1 MAKEILVRMY
11 NVGFGDC
18 FLIEYPGT
26 GDVTRR
32 ILVDCGS
39 IAAGPLTMTDVVEQ
53 ILADTQDENGLS
65 HIDVLVCTHRH
76 ADHVSGFGNP
86 KWKQVKVKE
95 VWFPWT
101 EDPDDPDATEIR
113 ESQAGL
119 ALALVNRWAN
129 PESSSPGGINPE
141 DSTPLGAEQAQW
153 HAMALN
159 ALTNQKAMTMLHE
172 GIASRPKAFFLS
184 GNGDPKR
191 IKSEALPE
199 INAFVLGP
207 SKSPEVIRDMN
218 PPAGKTFLR
227 QQISSANTMEHLEPF
242 SEDWPMDPSRFAEHA
257 DWNHLMV
264 SDAHAKRIEQAASA
278 WDPAVTVALEQAVNG
293 TSLILAFEIGD
304 AVLFFPGDAQW
315 GTWNEMLQKPKARA
329 LIERAGFW
337 KVGHHGSHNATPQE
351 FVQDWV
357 SRQCCAMMSTKKGKW
372 ASIPRI
378 PLVDA
383 IKGKGIEMASSDS
396 RKNSDYKRFSVWN
409 KQRVETRL
417 EM

>member
-18 FLIEYPGT
+18 FLVEYPGT
-26 GDVTRR
+26 GGATRR

-39 IAAGPLTMTDVVEQ
+39 IAAGPLAMTDVVEQ
-53 ILADTQDENGLS
+53 ILADTQDESGVS

-86 KWKQVKVKE
+86 KWKQVQIKE

-101 EDPDDPDATEIR
+101 EDPDDEAATEIR
-113 ESQAGL
+113 ESQARL
-119 ALALVNRWAN
+119 ALALVNRWSKLA
-129 PESSSPGGINPE
+129 PGQEGVDAE
-141 DSTPLGAEQAQW
+141 GSMPLGEAQAPW

-184 GNGDPKR
+184 SDGNPKR
-191 IKSEALPE
+191 VRTEALPE

-207 SKSPEVIRDMN
+207 SKSPDIIRDMD
-218 PPAGKTFLR
+218 PPAGKTYLR
-227 QQISSANTMEHLEPF
+227 QQVSRGGTTEELEPF
-242 SEDWPMDPSRFAEHA
+242 SEDWPIDPSQFAVHS
-257 DWNHLMV
+257 DWQHLTV
-264 SDAHAKRIEQAASA
+264 SDAHAKRIEEAGTA

-293 TSLILAFEIGD
+293 TSLILAFEIGE

-315 GTWNEMLQKPKARA
+315 GTWNAMLKKSKARA
-329 LIERAGFW
+329 LIERAEFW

-351 FVQDWV
+351 FVE
-357 SRQCCAMMSTKKGKW
+357 SLIGRQCCAMMSTKKGKW
-372 ASIPRI
+372 ASIPRL
-378 PLVDA
+378 PLLDA
-383 IKGKGIEMASSDS
+383 VKAKGIELARSDGN
-396 RKNSDYKRFSVWN
+396 KNSDYKRFAVWN
-409 KQRVETRL
+409 KSRVETRL
-417 EM
+417 DM